1 MGKMKQDVID
11 LTYLGLR
18 RCFRVAERAGL
29 HITGYITFSQ
39 ASFEATYSEES
50 RTYAVSS
57 DNKAYWSR
65 TGSHSIFGSSLD
77 GSDQHVRL
85 DYLMA
90 SEFGGPDGWQIERC
104 WLPKADYERIQH
116 LVRAEWE
123 RRRDGEAR

>member
-1 MGKMKQDVID
+1 MMENMTD
-11 LTYLGLR
+11 LTYR
-18 RCFRVAERAGL
+18 EFKRYCRAAERAGL
-29 HITGYITFSQ
+29 HITGYITFSP
-39 ASFEATYSEES
+39 ASFEKKYSEES

-85 DYLMA
+85 DHRMA

-104 WLPKADYERIQH
+104 QLPRADYERIQE

-123 RRRDGEAR
+123 KRRDAAER

>member
-1 MGKMKQDVID
+1 MIQDAID

-39 ASFEATYSEES
+39 ASFETEYSEES

-85 DYLMA
+85 DHRMA

-104 WLPKADYERIQH
+104 QLPRADYERIQE

-123 RRRDGEAR
+123 KRRDAAER